1 MRRIKRPKFEARRSV
16 FMPELPEVETIV
28 RTLRPAVIG
37 RRITATEVRVP
48 RATGRPAP
56 SGGLLNISAEQF
68 AHSVSGT
75 RIERVERYGK
85 HIVIHLDREPS
96 RSRTKDERLFLLIH
110 LGMTGRLTCETVAEF
125 ARKHTH
131 MVLALDEPGR
141 WLHYCDI
148 RRFGRIRLTEKPG
161 ETLGKLGPDPL
172 EISAEEF
179 VSRLHSH
186 RTMLKSLLLDQRFLR
201 GLGNIYADESLFRA
215 GIHPAAIAARLSRK
229 RALGLHQAIRETL
242 CEAIEQG
249 GSSISDY
256 VDATGQPGFFQISH
270 QVYQRT
276 GQPCLRCGGAPGS
289 KIRRIVVA
297 GRSTHYCARCQRKAG

>member
-1 MRRIKRPKFEARRSV
+1 MA
-16 FMPELPEVETIV
+16 
-28 RTLRPAVIG
+28 A
-37 RRITATEVRVP
+37 EVRVP
-48 RATGRPAP
+48 RSTGRPAP

-68 AHSVSGT
+68 SRSVAGT

-85 HIVIHLDREPS
+85 NILIDLDRGQSHS
-96 RSRTKDERLFLLIH
+96 RAFGGRFCLLIH
-110 LGMTGRLTCETVAEF
+110 LGMTGRLTCEPEAEF

-148 RRFGRIRLTEKPG
+148 RRFGRIRLTEKVG
-161 ETLGKLGPDPL
+161 EALSKLGPDPL
-172 EISAEEF
+172 EISSDEF

-186 RTMLKSLLLDQRFLR
+186 RTMLKSLLLDQRFVR
-201 GLGNIYADESLFRA
+201 GMGNIYADESLFRA

-229 RALGLHQAIRETL
+229 RALRLHQAIRETL
-242 CEAIEQG
+242 CEAIAQG

-256 VDATGQPGFFQISH
+256 VDATGQPGFFQINH

-276 GQPCLRCGGAPGS
+276 GEPCLRCGGATRA
-289 KIRRIVVA
+289 KIRKIIVA
-297 GRSTHYCARCQRKAG
+297 GRSTHFCGRCQRRAS

>member
-1 MRRIKRPKFEARRSV
+1 
-16 FMPELPEVETIV
+16 MPELPEVETIV

-37 RRITATEVRVP
+37 RRITAAEVRVP
-48 RATGRPAP
+48 KSAGRAAP

-68 AHSVSGT
+68 AHRVAGT

-85 HIVIHLDREPS
+85 HIVIQLDREASTS
-96 RSRTKDERLFLLIH
+96 RAKRGRIVLLIH
-110 LGMTGRLTCETVAEF
+110 LGMTGRLTCESVAEF

-148 RRFGRIRLTEKPG
+148 RRFGRIRLIENPG
-161 ETLGKLGPDPL
+161 DALGKLGPDPL
-172 EISAEEF
+172 EISSEEF
-179 VSRLHSH
+179 VERLGSR
-186 RTMLKSLLLDQRFLR
+186 RTMMKSLLLDQRFLR

-215 GIHPAAIAARLSRK
+215 GVHPAAIAARLSRK

-242 CEAIEQG
+242 YEAIAQG

-256 VDATGQPGFFQISH
+256 VDATGQPGFFQINH

-276 GQPCLRCGGAPGS
+276 GEPCLRCGSVSGS
-289 KIRRIVVA
+289 KIRKMIVA
-297 GRSTHYCARCQRKAG
+297 GRSTHFCARCQRKAG

>member
-1 MRRIKRPKFEARRSV
+1 MRFERSNSDALRRV

-37 RRITATEVRVP
+37 RRITAAEVRVP
-48 RATGRPAP
+48 KSAGRLAP

-68 AHSVSGT
+68 AQRVAGT

-96 RSRTKDERLFLLIH
+96 PSRTVNGRIILLIH
-110 LGMTGRLTCETVAEF
+110 LGMTGRLTCESVAEF

-148 RRFGRIRLTEKPG
+148 RRFGRIRLIKNPG
-161 ETLGKLGPDPL
+161 DALGKLGPDPL
-172 EISAEEF
+172 EISSEEF
-179 VSRLHSH
+179 VERLHS
-186 RTMLKSLLLDQRFLR
+186 RRMMLKSLLLNQSFLR

-229 RALGLHQAIRETL
+229 RALRLHQSIRETL

-256 VDATGQPGFFQISH
+256 VDATGQPGFFQINH

-276 GQPCLRCGGAPGS
+276 GEACLRCGGATGS
-289 KIRRIVVA
+289 KSRKIIVA
-297 GRSTHYCARCQRKAG
+297 GRSTHFCARCQRKAG